1 VRGSFSPNQNQTSGD
16 HHGNKTERKV
26 LGQPTF
32 ARSDNIFME
41 HDYYTI
47 QFDYGG
53 VHYNG
58 RVTPET
64 KAGQHAPSSWH
75 VVLNDVFFGYLS
87 RQGVHWNVTEQRP
100 HELVQEV
107 GKQIALHPEAQ

>member
-1 VRGSFSPNQNQTSGD
+1 M
-16 HHGNKTERKV
+16 KTERQV
-26 LGQPTF
+26 LVQPIFT
-32 ARSDNIFME
+32 RPDNIFME
-41 HDYYTI
+41 QDYYTI

-64 KAGQHAPSSWH
+64 KADQHVPSSWH

-87 RQGVHWNVTEQRP
+87 RQGAHWNVTEQRP